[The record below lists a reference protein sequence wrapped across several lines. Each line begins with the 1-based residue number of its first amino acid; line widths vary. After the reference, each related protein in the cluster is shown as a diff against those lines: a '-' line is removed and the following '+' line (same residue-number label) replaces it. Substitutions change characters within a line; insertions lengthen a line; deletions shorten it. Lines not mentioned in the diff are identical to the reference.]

1 MKKILIGYPLN
12 RYKVFEELLRPLSND
27 YSLVFKDYDYQWL
40 KHHIHEFEIVVPSL
54 KVIVDDAI
62 IDKAQ
67 NLRLIFTPTT
77 GRDHIRIGKK
87 RKKLKV
93 LTLHDYR
100 KEIDSISSTAELG
113 FSFVLS
119 LSRKV
124 LQAHKDV
131 VESARWERND
141 FLGTELNNKVMGIIG
156 MGRIGR
162 KIAGYGRAFGMEV
175 LYWDKIKC
183 GQGKRVSRMNRLLS
197 EADIIIVSV
206 TLTDKTRHLINMNN
220 IGDIKKGAILVNISR
235 GEVIEEK
242 SLCFALKKEIL
253 SGVGVDVLEKELDD
267 YKKSPLMQYACKN
280 PDANIIIT
288 PHIGGATIEAW
299 KKVFKLVCDK
309 ISEEIIPNE
318 D

>member
-1 MKKILIGYPLN
+1 MKKILIGYPLD
-12 RYKVFEELLRPLSND
+12 RYKVFEEILRPLANK
-27 YSLVFKDYDYQWL
+27 YSLVFKDYDYNWL
-40 KHHIHEFEIVVPSL
+40 KRNIHEFEILVPSL

-62 IDKAQ
+62 IKKAQ

-87 RKKLKV
+87 PKNLKV

-100 KEIDSISSTAELG
+100 KEINSISSTAELG

-119 LSRKV
+119 LSRKM
-124 LQAHKDV
+124 LHARKDV

-156 MGRIGR
+156 MGRIGQ
-162 KIAGYGRAFGMEV
+162 KIADYGQAFGIEV
-175 LYWDKIKC
+175 IYWDKVKRSK
-183 GQGKRVSRMNRLLS
+183 GKRISRLSRLLS
-197 EADIIIVSV
+197 VADFIVVSV

-220 IGDIKKGAILVNISR
+220 ISDIKKGAILVNISR

-242 SLCFALKKEIL
+242 SLCFALKKGIL
-253 SGVGVDVLEKELDD
+253 SGVGVDVLEKELGD
-267 YKKSPLMQYACKN
+267 YKKSPLLIYARKN
-280 PDANIIIT
+280 PEANIIIT
-288 PHIGGATIEAW
+288 PHIGGATFEAW

-309 ISEEIIPNE
+309 ISQEIIPN
-318 D
+318 DD